1 MNSFTSIF
9 LLALAGGTL
18 LELWLLWRH
27 ARHVRAHRDQVPL
40 AFAERF
46 SLDEHHKAA
55 DYSLAK
61 AGLGAFDVLLGAGLI
76 LVWTLG
82 GALEALQTAWSGRLG
97 SPLWEDLARLLS
109 FMLVSSLLALPM
121 GAWRTF
127 VLERRFGFN
136 RTTPGRFALDWL
148 LEVVMTLVLG
158 IPLGWA
164 ILSLMQGAGEFW
176 WLGAW
181 AVWMGFVLLLSW
193 AFPVFI
199 APLFNKF
206 TPLEDQV
213 LRERVQRLLERCGFN
228 SRGIFVM
235 DGSRRSAH
243 GNAYFTGLGRNK
255 RIVFFDTLLGGLSIE
270 EVEAVLAHELGHFR
284 LHHVRKRL
292 ISTALLSLGGLA
304 LLGWLQQQPWFFSG
318 LGLSQPSA
326 AGALLLFLITVPVFG
341 LFFQPLGSLIM
352 RRHEYQADAYA
363 VAHSGATALISA
375 LVKLYRDN
383 ASTLTPDPLYS
394 AFHDSHPPAPLRI
407 ARITRL
413 AEG

>member
-1 MNSFTSIF
+1 MNSFTVIF
-9 LLALAGGTL
+9 LAALAGGSL
-18 LELWLLWRH
+18 LEFWLLWRQ
-27 ARHVRAHRDQVPL
+27 ARHVRNHRHQVPT

-61 AGLGAFDVLLGAGLI
+61 VKLAAIDVALGAVIL

-82 GALEALQTAWSGRLG
+82 GGLDALQGLWLGRLG
-97 SPLWEDLARLLS
+97 TPIWEGVGLLLS
-109 FMLVSSLLALPM
+109 FLLISSFFALPM
-121 GAWRTF
+121 TAWRTF
-127 VLERRFGFN
+127 GLERRFGFN
-136 RTTPGRFALDWL
+136 RTTPGRFVLDWL
-148 LEVVMTLVLG
+148 LEMGMSLLLG
-158 IPLGWA
+158 LPLGWA
-164 ILSLMQGAGEFW
+164 ILSLMQEAGELW
-176 WLGAW
+176 WLSAW
-181 AVWMGFVLLLSW
+181 AVWMAFVLLLSW

-213 LRERVQRLLERCGFN
+213 LRERVQHLLERCGFN
-228 SRGIFVM
+228 SKGIFVM

-304 LLGWLQQQPWFFSG
+304 LLGWLQQQPWFYQG
-318 LGLSQPSA
+318 LGLSQATA
-326 AGALLLFLITVPVFG
+326 AGALILFLMAVPVFG
-341 LFFQPLGSLIM
+341 IFFEPLGSLIM

-363 VAHSGATALISA
+363 VAHTGATALISA

-407 ARITRL
+407 ARIARL